1 MKKEMT
7 FYQEAALGLIK
18 GKTIFDVQMKQF
30 TSMRVGGRADVLLF
44 PKDLEE
50 LKKVV
55 KKSKE
60 MEIPYYILGNG
71 TNLIVTD
78 KGIKGWVISLN
89 QGFKKIEIYGDEV
102 EAEAGVPIKRLI
114 RLSLQKELTG
124 LEPFAGIPGTVGGAI
139 KMNAGAW
146 GVEIKDRINS
156 VTFMTQS
163 GRMIERDR
171 AKLQFSYR
179 RLNIPDSWIV
189 IKARFKLQRGEK
201 NEIAK
206 KIRSYLAIKKKAQP
220 LGYPSSGS
228 IFLNPKNHSAGKLIE
243 ELGLK
248 GYRVGDAMISNIHA
262 NFIINLGKAKAH
274 EIIDLIELIEKR
286 VYEGKGIILKRE
298 VRVVGA

>member
-1 MKKEMT
+1 MT
-7 FYQEAALGLIK
+7 FYQEAALDLIK
-18 GKTIFDVQMKQF
+18 GKMIFDVQMKQF
-30 TSMRVGGRADVLLF
+30 TSMKVGGRADVLMF
-44 PKDLEE
+44 PKDLGE
-50 LKKVV
+50 LKKIV
-55 KKSKE
+55 KKSKK

-89 QGFKKIEIYGDEV
+89 QGFKKMEIHGDEV

-114 RLSLQKELTG
+114 RLSIQKELTG

-146 GVEIKDRINS
+146 GVEIKDRVKN
-156 VTFMTQS
+156 VMFMTQS
-163 GRMIERDR
+163 GRIIDRDR
-171 AKLQFSYR
+171 AKLHFSYR
-179 RLNIPDSWIV
+179 RLDIPDSWI
-189 IKARFKLQRGEK
+189 ILKARLKLQKGER
-201 NEIAK
+201 NEIAR
-206 KIRSYLAIKKKAQP
+206 KIRSYLAMKKKIQP

-228 IFLNPKNHSAGKLIE
+228 IFLNPKGHSAGKLIE

-248 GYRVGDAMISNIHA
+248 GYRIGDAMISNIHA

-298 VRVVGA
+298 VRIIGA